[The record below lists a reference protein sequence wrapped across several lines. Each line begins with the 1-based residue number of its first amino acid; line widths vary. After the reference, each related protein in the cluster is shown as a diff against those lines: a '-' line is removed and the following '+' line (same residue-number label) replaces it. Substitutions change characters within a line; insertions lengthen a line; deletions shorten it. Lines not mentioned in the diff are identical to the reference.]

1 MLQHGNMYNATYVRI
16 HPTLEQNWGYFINS
30 VVFLYFLNPFPIFD
44 HFTMNIIFDN
54 YLSNYVKIAIYWNF
68 SPLFVLTSF
77 MNASLF
83 ILLGDKHRQSQVGER
98 TSSVLGH
105 NGVDFFQTITI
116 SRFVFSYYLLAKQL
130 ILQIFFSL
138 NCGRMKPNHILV
150 KY

>member
-83 ILLGDKHRQSQVGER
+83 ILLGDKHRQQGR
-98 TSSVLGH
+98 TDL
-105 NGVDFFQTITI
+105 
-116 SRFVFSYYLLAKQL
+116 LLASCRKQVCFPFGRLQLCASLCTHGFKSEL
-130 ILQIFFSL
+130 IENANPTPRGFAFQS
-138 NCGRMKPNHILV
+138 CSHQPRQH
-150 KY
+150 

>member
-105 NGVDFFQTITI
+105 NGVDFFSNYHNFTICI
-116 SRFVFSYYLLAKQL
+116 FLLFIGK
-130 ILQIFFSL
+130 IVDIVDFFSL